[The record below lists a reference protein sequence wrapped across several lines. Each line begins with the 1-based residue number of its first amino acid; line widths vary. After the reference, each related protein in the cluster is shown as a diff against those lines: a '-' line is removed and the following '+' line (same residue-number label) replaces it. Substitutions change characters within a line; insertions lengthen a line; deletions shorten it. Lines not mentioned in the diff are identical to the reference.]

1 MTIYDIAKKAGV
13 SASTVSRVINNKKG
27 IKKETRE
34 RILKILEEC
43 HYSPN
48 EAARGLV
55 KQTSK
60 IIGILVSDI
69 RTTHHTEG
77 VYYMEREF
85 AKLGYCCIIMNTG
98 DDEESKAKYIKILNQ
113 RRVDAA
119 VLIGSTFQCDAV
131 KKAIQQYLPNT
142 PVVISN
148 GYMDLPNVYGVMSD
162 EQNGI
167 FNCVKLLAD
176 KGRKNLAF
184 VIDKYTPSNKLKLL
198 GFEMG
203 VRQWCAKDTPLV
215 FETKSSFRDSY
226 ETTIEIVKKHPEV
239 NGIIYVVDLLAVGGI
254 RALQDMNIDVPGQ
267 VAVIGVDNS
276 LYSEICYPTLT
287 SLDNKLLDLSVAA
300 ACNLI
305 YVMEKK
311 HAIKNVMIISS
322 IQERES
328 TNI

>member
-13 SASTVSRVINNKKG
+13 SASTVSRVINNKSG

-34 RILKILEEC
+34 RIQRILEEC

-55 KQTSK
+55 NQASK
-60 IIGILVSDI
+60 IIGILISDI

-85 AKLGYCCIIMNTG
+85 VKLGYCCIIMNTG
-98 DDEESKAKYIKILNQ
+98 SDEESKARYIKILNQ
-113 RRVDAA
+113 RRVEAA
-119 VLIGSTFQCDAV
+119 VLIGSTFQCVAV
-131 KKAIQQYLPNT
+131 KNAIQQYLPNT
-142 PVVISN
+142 PVIISN
-148 GYMDLPNVYGVMSD
+148 GYMDLPNVYGVIAD

-167 FNCVKLLAD
+167 LNCVKLLAD

-184 VIDKYTPSNKLKLL
+184 VIDKYTPSNKLKML

-203 VRQWCAKDTPLV
+203 VRQWCNQSKPLIV
-215 FETKSSFRDSY
+215 ETKSSFRDSY
-226 ETTIEIVKKHPEV
+226 ETTIELMKQHPEV

-254 RALQDMNIDVPGQ
+254 RALQDMKIAVPGK

-276 LYSEICYPTLT
+276 IYSEICYPTLT

-300 ACNLI
+300 ARNLI
-305 YVMEKK
+305 YVLQNK
-311 HAIKNVMIISS
+311 HVIKNVMIISS
-322 IQERES
+322 INERES